1 MQCLLVAH
9 PVFMKSILIPL
20 AALFFCI
27 GAVKASENYPLI
39 APKPEEAYAKAKSAI
54 NQLKTSCRKMSTKK
68 AGEAFASYI
77 DKQLVPHWIGTPW
90 DYNGITQTPGKGKIA
105 CGYFVTTVLRDAGVR
120 INRVK
125 MAQCASETMINSLTK
140 NKVNYS
146 SLSFNE
152 FINKVKAKGNGLSII
167 GLDNHTGFLY
177 NDGKELWFIHSSVAG
192 TRAVAKEKA
201 RASSVLYYSNYKVVG
216 FISQD
221 AKFIKRWLK

>member
-1 MQCLLVAH
+1 MKCISRVHLTS
-9 PVFMKSILIPL
+9 MKSIAIPIVSL
-20 AALFFCI
+20 LLYV
-27 GAVKASENYPLI
+27 GAVKAIENSSLRILKPDKNYIKTKSEVD
-39 APKPEEAYAKAKSAI
+39 
-54 NQLKTSCRKMSTKK
+54 QLKKSCRKMSTQK
-68 AGEAFASYI
+68 AGETFAAFI

-152 FINKVKAKGNGLSII
+152 FINKVKAKGKGLSII

-221 AKFIKRWLK
+221 ANFIKRWLK